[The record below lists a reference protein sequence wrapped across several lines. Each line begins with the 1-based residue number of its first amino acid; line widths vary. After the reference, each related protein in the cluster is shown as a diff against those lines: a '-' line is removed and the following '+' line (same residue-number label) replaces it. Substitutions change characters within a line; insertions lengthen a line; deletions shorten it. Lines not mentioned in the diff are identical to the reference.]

1 MIRMTNDLRTN
12 LEPEAITLGFFD
24 LVINEAS
31 GVGGM
36 TQIKSSFCFIFFYP
50 VKQKV
55 RTMFLDHVGI
65 ISDNLE
71 VY

>member
-12 LEPEAITLGFFD
+12 LEPESNTLGIFD

-36 TQIKSSFCFIFFYP
+36 TQIKRLFLVYFLLPSE
-50 VKQKV
+50 VKS
-55 RTMFLDHVGI
+55 MDHV
-65 ISDNLE
+65 LRPRRH
-71 VY
+71 YF